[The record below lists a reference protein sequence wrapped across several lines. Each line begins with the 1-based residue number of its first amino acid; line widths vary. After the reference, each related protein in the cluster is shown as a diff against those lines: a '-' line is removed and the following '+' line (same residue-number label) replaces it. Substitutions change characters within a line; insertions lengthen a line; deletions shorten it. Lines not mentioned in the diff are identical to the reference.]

1 MREQIVLRIV
11 SKMVIP
17 YILVFG
23 FYVITHGE
31 RGPGGGFQGG
41 VILASAYILY
51 CLIFGLEAGRRVL
64 PPRLLDVLV
73 AIGLFAYAMVG
84 WFGILGAEAGNLAL
98 RALSIGGVFLGG
110 GIVVKLIE
118 KLREPAF
125 VEAYV
130 AKGAL
135 GDLVRKI
142 PVRVVLDD
150 RAALF
155 GAARL
160 AFEIKQHS
168 PA

>member
-64 PPRLLDVLV
+64 PPRLLDILV
-73 AIGLFAYAMVG
+73 AIGLFAYATVG
-84 WFGILGAEAGNLAL
+84 WFGILGAEA
-98 RALSIGGVFLGG
+98 FLDYRF
-110 GIVVKLIE
+110 LQ
-118 KLREPAF
+118 PSHPQ
-125 VEAYV
+125 EA
-130 AKGAL
+130 GAL
-135 GDLVRKI
+135 GITLVENGI
-142 PVRVVLDD
+142 GITVAAVMVRIFN
-150 RAALF
+150 RIA
-155 GAARL
+155 G
-160 AFEIKQHS
+160 HS
-168 PA
+168 TAESQG